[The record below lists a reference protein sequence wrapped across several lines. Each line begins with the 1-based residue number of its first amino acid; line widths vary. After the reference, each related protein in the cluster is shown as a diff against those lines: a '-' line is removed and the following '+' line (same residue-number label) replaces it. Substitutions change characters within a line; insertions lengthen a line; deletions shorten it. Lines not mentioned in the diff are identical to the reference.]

1 MKSIVWHG
9 PFEASFEDSP
19 VPVPAEGEALIKVA
33 YAGICGSDIT
43 IYSGKHWRAKPP
55 MIPGHEFSG
64 EIVEINAPGT
74 DFKPGDRVVVEPL
87 LPCGKCYACQ
97 SGAYHVCTKLKLLG
111 NDCDGGFAEYVV
123 APAHRVYHL
132 PEGLGL
138 KEAALVEPAAVAT
151 HDVRRSNVKL
161 GDHVVVLGGG
171 PIGLLV
177 AQVAR
182 LASGRPVEIVEVSDW
197 RVDLARK
204 MGFDPINPKKV
215 DMVEEVLRR
224 TEGRGADVLFDTAG
238 VASVVAQ
245 FAALT
250 RVHGQVVIVAM
261 PKEPHPVDTAAFAL
275 KEIDLR
281 GCRVYNYEDY
291 QVAINLIAEKK
302 IDVESM
308 ISHIMPLEQGV
319 EGLEL
324 ARKGDASMKILLK
337 P

>member
-9 PFEASFEDSP
+9 PYEASFEDSP
-19 VPVPAEGEALIKVA
+19 KPVPKEGEVLIRVA

-64 EIVEINAPGT
+64 EIVEVNASGT
-74 DFKPGDRVVVEPL
+74 DFKAGDHVVVEPL
-87 LPCGKCYACQ
+87 LPCGKCYACE
-97 SGAYHVCTKLKLLG
+97 SGAYHVCTSLKLLG

-132 PEGLGL
+132 PDNLGL
-138 KEAALVEPAAVAT
+138 KEAALVEPSAVAT
-151 HDVRRSNVKL
+151 HDVRRSRVKL

-182 LASGRPVEIVEVSDW
+182 VVSARPVEIVEVSDW
-197 RVDLARK
+197 RVDLARQ

-215 DMVEEVLRR
+215 DMVQEVLRR
-224 TEGRGADVLFDTAG
+224 TGGRGADVLFDTAG
-238 VASVVAQ
+238 AASVVAQ

-281 GCRVYNYEDY
+281 GCRVYNADDY
-291 QVAINLIAEKK
+291 RAAINLIAEGK
-302 IDVESM
+302 IDVKSM
-308 ISHIMPLEQGV
+308 ISHVIPLEQGV
-319 EGLEL
+319 DGLKL
-324 ARKGDASMKILLK
+324 AMKGDASMKVLLE

>member
-9 PFEASFEDSP
+9 PYEASLENSPKP
-19 VPVPAEGEALIKVA
+19 VPKEGEALIRVA

-64 EIVEINAPGT
+64 EIVEVNASGT
-74 DFKPGDRVVVEPL
+74 DFKAGDHVVVEPL
-87 LPCGKCYACQ
+87 LPCGKCYACE
-97 SGAYHVCTKLKLLG
+97 SGAYHVCTSLKLLG

-132 PEGLGL
+132 PDNLGL
-138 KEAALVEPAAVAT
+138 KEAALVEPSAVAT
-151 HDVRRSNVKL
+151 HDVRRSRVKL

-182 LASGRPVEIVEVSDW
+182 VVSARPVEIVEVSDW
-197 RVDLARK
+197 RVDLARQ

-215 DMVEEVLRR
+215 DMVQEVLRR
-224 TEGRGADVLFDTAG
+224 TGGRGADVLFDTAG
-238 VASVVAQ
+238 AASVVAQ

-281 GCRVYNYEDY
+281 GCRVYNADDY
-291 QVAINLIAEKK
+291 RAAINLIAEGK
-302 IDVESM
+302 IDVKSM
-308 ISHIMPLEQGV
+308 ISHVIPLEQGV
-319 EGLEL
+319 DGLKL
-324 ARKGDASMKILLK
+324 AMKGDASMKVLLE